1 MLPFVFA
8 EFHETPELTIL
19 EVLELIGFTVPRLT
33 PLPICKGTQTI
44 FKHKDASTQIE
55 TTYVN
60 AATQTDR
67 PSMLWSYF
75 G

>member
-8 EFHETPELTIL
+8 EFHEPPELTFL

-33 PLPICKGTQTI
+33 PLLNPAQK
-44 FKHKDASTQIE
+44 KD
-55 TTYVN
+55 
-60 AATQTDR
+60 AATQTDTKYNEVCTQTER

>member
-8 EFHETPELTIL
+8 EFHEPPELTFL
-19 EVLELIGFTVPRLT
+19 EVLELIGFPVTKLT
-33 PLPICKGTQTI
+33 PLPVCKATQTL

-55 TTYVN
+55 TTYAN